1 MIGVI
6 SLLLIISLTLFV
18 TRIATLV
25 LMMTGV
31 SRPIAEFQS
40 RSAYSGAGF
49 TTQEAEAIV
58 NHPVR
63 RKIIYSL
70 MFIGNIGIATVVATI
85 ILSVLNSYNSQQWW
99 VHVLILTGGVIFLSI
114 LTYSKRFDNWINEI
128 IYKSLKRYSKLDIK
142 DYLSILHLHSGYSI
156 SELSIV
162 SKDWLA
168 GKTLKESEISKEGVL
183 VLGIKRKNGDYVGT
197 PQSDTKIIDGDT
209 LIVYAHTDK
218 LEELSGR
225 HFGKKG
231 EKAHTEAINK
241 QAGYLKKQA
250 ENDEVSSSEEKE

>member
-114 LTYSKRFDNWINEI
+114 LT
-128 IYKSLKRYSKLDIK
+128 YSKLDIK

>member
-6 SLLLIISLTLFV
+6 SLLLIVSLSLFV

-25 LMMTGV
+25 LMMTGI

-49 TTQEAEAIV
+49 TTHEAEAIV

-70 MFIGNIGIATVVATI
+70 MFLGNLGIATVVATI

-99 VHVLILTGGVIFLSI
+99 THVLILACGAAFLSI
-114 LTYSKRFDNWINEI
+114 LTYSKRFDNWINKI
-128 IYKSLKRYSKLDIK
+128 IYKSLKRYTKLEIK

-156 SELSIV
+156 SEFSIEPR
-162 SKDWLA
+162 DWLS
-168 GKTLKESEISKEGVL
+168 GKTLRETEISKEGVL
-183 VLGIKRKNGDYVGT
+183 VLGIKRKNGDYIGT
-197 PQSDTKIIDGDT
+197 PQSDTKITEGDT
-209 LIVYAHTDK
+209 LIIYNHTDK
-218 LEELSGR
+218 LEELASR
-225 HFGKKG
+225 HSGKKG
-231 EKAHTEAINK
+231 EKAHADAINK
-241 QAGYLKKQA
+241 HVGDVKKQA
-250 ENDEVSSSEEKE
+250 EEDQISSCN